1 MDFFAHGLWAGAI
14 FNRSRHIWRAV
25 FFGIMPDLFSFGI
38 LTFIFFFTN
47 GFNRPDFS
55 KTEPPDPSLV
65 PQYVHGLYNITHS
78 LVVFF
83 LVFIL
88 VSWLSKRFF
97 WSMTAWALH
106 ILIDIPTHSYNF
118 FPTPFL
124 WPISSYK
131 VDGISWGTPWFMVV
145 NYSAIVITYV
155 IIYYRMS
162 TKRKEKMF
170 SQASGRSIKIKKP

>member
-1 MDFFAHGLWAGAI
+1 M
-14 FNRSRHIWRAV
+14 
-25 FFGIMPDLFSFGI
+25 
-38 LTFIFFFTN
+38 
-47 GFNRPDFS
+47 
-55 KTEPPDPSLV
+55 

-97 WSMTAWALH
+97 WSMTAWAMH